1 MTVLYDRIFASV
13 FPPPSEVDVPTP
25 TATPVLGTSGFG
37 EPFGS
42 QHTDGSQSGP
52 QTGAAE
58 QIRWDRA
65 WHTATTFLSLRDEP
79 IDTEQDE
86 ETLKGIWIK
95 PAYSDTQ
102 KALTYLLSESSHG
115 RQIRREAD
123 TDDLLRWY
131 FEEVVLEHYVK
142 HVLPGLIQVIF
153 ARSES
158 RNVSDD
164 AEILRKS
171 QVPDALF
178 EVGQHLHIVKSIYL
192 HPLQN
197 HVAQTLSNGGRTE
210 LASFETNLHG
220 LFTHTLPKDKVS
232 ENLSGFFG
240 QQSSLILSGVGSNE
254 MQDVVSLVP
263 LVRQRTLKLMQMLQS
278 VGLGDFQAQ
287 RIFAEV
293 MSDILTSHIK
303 STYTGVWTSPS
314 TVVEQLRDWVEN
326 SFSRFVVEILSSMK
340 SSNASGTDQLVDV
353 THADVERWQ
362 DMGVNKL
369 GALRTD
375 ELFDVIVEW
384 ENGSQGAIEDLKSY
398 VITPSSRTYL
408 TTTFSNAI
416 SYRLLLPGAST
427 TEILQVYISII
438 RAFTLLD
445 PKGVLLDRVARPIRR
460 YLRERDD
467 TATIVVGG
475 LLADPEDESSARDV
489 LLELAVEM
497 NKNSA
502 AKGESDVDD
511 GGLDYDD
518 MNWMPDPVDAGPDYK
533 RSKNSDV
540 IGSLISLFESKDIF
554 VKEFQNI
561 LGERL
566 LKKEY
571 EFDKEIHVL
580 ELLKLRFGEA
590 ALQACEVMLRDILD
604 SRRVDSFIH
613 KDKDLHLNDGSAPE
627 LHTRI
632 LSHLFW
638 PSLHSETFFIPPE
651 VESLQSRYSTG
662 FESLKQSRKLTWL
675 HALGQ
680 VTVTLD
686 LEDRTVTEEVQT
698 WQASVIYAFQP
709 SRSEDPSTP
718 ITRTFDDLIETLQM
732 TNALLHNAL
741 TFWIGKLVLK
751 QTSTSPPTYTVLETL
766 SDEDAAHPGTTSAA
780 IAAAAETATSAAAP
794 AVLSEHEVVQEKM
807 EVFWQYVVGMLT
819 NGGPMPLQ
827 QIVMM
832 LKLTVPGGFPF
843 GNEELKDYLEGEV
856 RGGKLDFAGGVYRI
870 KH

>member
-1 MTVLYDRIFASV
+1 MTVLHDQIFASV

-25 TATPVLGTSGFG
+25 TATPILGSSGFG
-37 EPFGS
+37 ESFGS
-42 QHTDGSQSGP
+42 QHTIPSQP
-52 QTGAAE
+52 ATETGAAE
-58 QIRWDRA
+58 QIKWDRA
-65 WHTATTFLSLRDEP
+65 WHTATIFLSLRDEP
-79 IDTEQDE
+79 IHAEQDE
-86 ETLKGIWIK
+86 ETLKGRWIK
-95 PAYSDTQ
+95 PAEPETQ
-102 KALTYLLSESSHG
+102 RALAYLLSESSHG
-115 RQIRREAD
+115 RQIRRDTD

-142 HVLPGLIQVIF
+142 HVLPSLIQ
-153 ARSES
+153 
-158 RNVSDD
+158 
-164 AEILRKS
+164 ILREG
-171 QVPDALF
+171 QVPHALF
-178 EVGQHLHIVKSIYL
+178 EAGQQLHIVQSIYL

-197 HVAQTLSNGGRTE
+197 HIAQTLSNSGQTE
-210 LASFETNLHG
+210 LARFETDLHG
-220 LFTHTLPKDKVS
+220 LFTHTLPQEKVV

-240 QQSSLILSGVGSNE
+240 QQCSLILNGVGKIG
-254 MQDVVSLVP
+254 MQDMVSPVP
-263 LVRQRTLKLMQMLQS
+263 VIRQRTLKLMQMLHS
-278 VGLGDFQAQ
+278 VGLGGYQAQ
-287 RIFAEV
+287 RVFAEV

-303 STYTGVWTSPS
+303 STYAGVWSSPS
-314 TVVEQLRDWVEN
+314 RVVEQLQDWVEN
-326 SFSRFVVEILSSMK
+326 SFSRFVVEVLSSMK
-340 SSNASGTDQLVDV
+340 TVNASGADELIDV

-362 DMGVNKL
+362 EMGVNKL

-375 ELFDVIVEW
+375 ELFNVIVEW
-384 ENGSQGAIEDLKSY
+384 ENGSQGAIEDLKRY
-398 VITPSSRTYL
+398 VITPSCRTHL
-408 TTTFSNAI
+408 TTTFS
-416 SYRLLLPGAST
+416 SVVSFRLLQPWAST

-438 RAFTLLD
+438 RAFTILD
-445 PKGVLLDRVARPIRR
+445 PKGVLLDRVARPIRG

-467 TATIVVGG
+467 TVTIVVGG
-475 LLADPEDESSARDV
+475 LLADPEDESTAGDA
-489 LLELAVEM
+489 LLELAIEM
-497 NKNSA
+497 NKSA
-502 AKGESDVDD
+502 TAKGEDEPDD

-518 MNWMPDPVDAGPDYK
+518 MNWMPDPVDAGPEYK
-533 RSKNSDV
+533 KSKNSDV
-540 IGSLISLFESKDIF
+540 IGSLISLFESKDVF

-571 EFDKEIHVL
+571 EFDREIRVL

-604 SRRVDSFIH
+604 SRRVDTFIH
-613 KDKDLHLNDGSAPE
+613 KDKGLDLNDESTPE

-638 PSLHSETFFIPPE
+638 PSLHSETFFIPPQ

-662 FESLKQSRKLTWL
+662 FENLKQSRKLTWL

-686 LEDRTVTEEVQT
+686 LEDRTVTEQVQT

-709 SRSEDPSTP
+709 SPSEDPSIP
-718 ITRTFDDLIETLQM
+718 ITRTFDELVESLHM
-732 TNALLHNAL
+732 TDSLLHNAL

-751 QTSTSPPTYTVLETL
+751 QTSTSPPTYEVLETL

-780 IAAAAETATSAAAP
+780 IVAAAETATSAAAP
-794 AVLSEHEVVQEKM
+794 AVLSEHEVAQEKM
-807 EVFWQYVVGMLT
+807 EVYWQYVVGMLT

-843 GNEELKDYLEGEV
+843 GNEELKDYLEEEV
-856 RGGKLDFAGGVYRI
+856 RGGKLDFAGGIYKI

>member
-1 MTVLYDRIFASV
+1 M
-13 FPPPSEVDVPTP
+13 
-25 TATPVLGTSGFG
+25 
-37 EPFGS
+37 
-42 QHTDGSQSGP
+42 
-52 QTGAAE
+52 
-58 QIRWDRA
+58 
-65 WHTATTFLSLRDEP
+65 
-79 IDTEQDE
+79 
-86 ETLKGIWIK
+86 
-95 PAYSDTQ
+95 
-102 KALTYLLSESSHG
+102 
-115 RQIRREAD
+115 
-123 TDDLLRWY
+123 
-131 FEEVVLEHYVK
+131 
-142 HVLPGLIQVIF
+142 
-153 ARSES
+153 
-158 RNVSDD
+158 
-164 AEILRKS
+164 
-171 QVPDALF
+171 
-178 EVGQHLHIVKSIYL
+178 VKSIYL

-197 HVAQTLSNGGRTE
+197 HVAQILSKSGRAE
-210 LASFETNLHG
+210 LARFETDLHG
-220 LFTHTLPKDKVS
+220 LFMHTLPQDKVK

-240 QQSSLILSGVGSNE
+240 QQCSLILNGVSKNE
-254 MQDVVSLVP
+254 MQDVVSSVP
-263 LVRQRTLKLMQMLQS
+263 VIRQRTLKLMHMLQS
-278 VGLGDFQAQ
+278 VGLGGYQAQ

-293 MSDILTSHIK
+293 MSEILTSHIK
-303 STYTGVWTSPS
+303 STYAGVWTSPS
-314 TVVEQLRDWVEN
+314 SVVEQLRDWVEN
-326 SFSRFVVEILSSMK
+326 SFSRFVVEILASMK
-340 SSNASGTDQLVDV
+340 KINASGTDELIDV

-362 DMGVNKL
+362 ELGVSKL

-384 ENGSQGAIEDLKSY
+384 ENGSQGAIEDLKRY
-398 VITPSSRTYL
+398 VTTPSSRTYL
-408 TTTFSNAI
+408 TTTFSSVV
-416 SYRLLLPGAST
+416 SYRLLQPGAST
-427 TEILQVYISII
+427 TEILQIYISII

-467 TATIVVGG
+467 TVTIVVGG
-475 LLADPEDESSARDV
+475 LLADPKDESSSGDV
-489 LLELAVEM
+489 LLELAIEL
-497 NKNSA
+497 NNSA
-502 AKGESDVDD
+502 AAKEEDEADD
-511 GGLDYDD
+511 GDLDYDD
-518 MNWMPDPVDAGPDYK
+518 MRWMPDPVDAGPDYK
-533 RSKNSDV
+533 KSKNSDV

-571 EFDKEIHVL
+571 EFDREIRVL
-580 ELLKLRFGEA
+580 ELLKLRFGEP

-604 SRRVDSFIH
+604 SRRVDTFIH
-613 KDKDLHLNDGSAPE
+613 KDKELNLDDESAPE

-638 PSLHSETFFIPPE
+638 PSLHSETFSIPPE

-709 SRSEDPSTP
+709 SPSEDSSSP
-718 ITRTFDDLIETLQM
+718 ITRTFNDLVEALQM
-732 TNALLHNAL
+732 TDSLLHNAL
-741 TFWIGKLVLK
+741 TFWIGKLVIK

-794 AVLSEHEVVQEKM
+794 AVLSEHEVAQEKM
-807 EVFWQYVVGMLT
+807 AVYWQYVVGMLT

-843 GNEELKDYLEGEV
+843 GNEELKDYLEEEV
-856 RGGKLDFAGGVYRI
+856 RDEKLDFAAGVYRI
-870 KH
+870 RH

>member
-1 MTVLYDRIFASV
+1 M
-13 FPPPSEVDVPTP
+13 
-25 TATPVLGTSGFG
+25 
-37 EPFGS
+37 
-42 QHTDGSQSGP
+42 
-52 QTGAAE
+52 
-58 QIRWDRA
+58 
-65 WHTATTFLSLRDEP
+65 
-79 IDTEQDE
+79 
-86 ETLKGIWIK
+86 
-95 PAYSDTQ
+95 
-102 KALTYLLSESSHG
+102 
-115 RQIRREAD
+115 
-123 TDDLLRWY
+123 
-131 FEEVVLEHYVK
+131 
-142 HVLPGLIQVIF
+142 
-153 ARSES
+153 
-158 RNVSDD
+158 
-164 AEILRKS
+164 
-171 QVPDALF
+171 
-178 EVGQHLHIVKSIYL
+178 VKSIYL

-197 HVAQTLSNGGRTE
+197 HVAQILSNGGRAE
-210 LASFETNLHG
+210 LARFETDLHG
-220 LFTHTLPKDKVS
+220 LFMHTLPQDKVK

-240 QQSSLILSGVGSNE
+240 QQCSLILNGVSKNE
-254 MQDVVSLVP
+254 MQDVVSSVP
-263 LVRQRTLKLMQMLQS
+263 VIRQRTLKLMHMLQS
-278 VGLGDFQAQ
+278 VGLGGYQAQ

-293 MSDILTSHIK
+293 MSEILTSHIK
-303 STYTGVWTSPS
+303 STYAGVWTSPS
-314 TVVEQLRDWVEN
+314 SVVEQLRDWVEN
-326 SFSRFVVEILSSMK
+326 SFSRFVVEILASMK
-340 SSNASGTDQLVDV
+340 KINASGTDELIDV

-362 DMGVNKL
+362 ELGVSKL

-384 ENGSQGAIEDLKSY
+384 ENGSQGAIEDLKRY
-398 VITPSSRTYL
+398 VTTPSSRTYL
-408 TTTFSNAI
+408 TTTFSSVV
-416 SYRLLLPGAST
+416 SYRLLQPGAST
-427 TEILQVYISII
+427 TEILQIYISII
-438 RAFTLLD
+438 RALTLLD

-467 TATIVVGG
+467 TVTIVVGG
-475 LLADPEDESSARDV
+475 LLADPKDESSSGDV
-489 LLELAVEM
+489 LLELAIEL
-497 NKNSA
+497 NNSA
-502 AKGESDVDD
+502 AAKEEDEADD
-511 GGLDYDD
+511 GDLDYDD
-518 MNWMPDPVDAGPDYK
+518 MKWMPDPVDAGPDYK
-533 RSKNSDV
+533 KSKNSDV

-571 EFDKEIHVL
+571 EFDREIRVL

-604 SRRVDSFIH
+604 SRRVDTFIH
-613 KDKDLHLNDGSAPE
+613 KDKELNLDDESAPE

-638 PSLHSETFFIPPE
+638 PSLHSETFSIPPE

-709 SRSEDPSTP
+709 SPSEDSSSP
-718 ITRTFDDLIETLQM
+718 ITRTFNDLVEALQM
-732 TNALLHNAL
+732 TDSLLHNAL
-741 TFWIGKLVLK
+741 TFWIGKLVIK

-794 AVLSEHEVVQEKM
+794 AVLSEHEVAQEKM
-807 EVFWQYVVGMLT
+807 AVYWQYVVGMLT

-843 GNEELKDYLEGEV
+843 GNEELKDYLEVEV
-856 RGGKLDFAGGVYRI
+856 RDEKLDFAAGVYRI
-870 KH
+870 RH

>member
-1 MTVLYDRIFASV
+1 MV
-13 FPPPSEVDVPTP
+13 FRRGGARALRQACLTR
-25 TATPVLGTSGFG
+25 LGSGN
-37 EPFGS
+37 
-42 QHTDGSQSGP
+42 
-52 QTGAAE
+52 
-58 QIRWDRA
+58 
-65 WHTATTFLSLRDEP
+65 
-79 IDTEQDE
+79 
-86 ETLKGIWIK
+86 
-95 PAYSDTQ
+95 
-102 KALTYLLSESSHG
+102 
-115 RQIRREAD
+115 
-123 TDDLLRWY
+123 
-131 FEEVVLEHYVK
+131 
-142 HVLPGLIQVIF
+142 
-153 ARSES
+153 S
-158 RNVSDD
+158 RVERKLNVSD
-164 AEILRKS
+164 ASQTLRKG
-171 QVPDALF
+171 QVPNALF
-178 EVGQHLHIVKSIYL
+178 ETGQQLHIVKRIYL
-192 HPLQN
+192 HPLEC
-197 HVAQTLSNGGRTE
+197 HVAQILPYRGSIE
-210 LASFETNLHG
+210 LARIETDLHG
-220 LFTHTLPKDKVS
+220 LFMHTLPQDKLV

-240 QQSSLILSGVGSNE
+240 QQCSLILNGAGKNGVE
-254 MQDVVSLVP
+254 DVVPSVP
-263 LVRQRTLKLMQMLQS
+263 AVRQRTLILMQMLQS
-278 VGLGDFQAQ
+278 VGLGGYQAQ

-303 STYTGVWTSPS
+303 TTYAGVWTSPS
-314 TVVEQLRDWVEN
+314 SVVEQLRDWVEN
-326 SFSRFVVEILSSMK
+326 SFSRFVVEIFSSMK
-340 SSNASGTDQLVDV
+340 TIDASGNDELIDV

-362 DMGVNKL
+362 EMGVNKL

-375 ELFDVIVEW
+375 ELFNVIVEW
-384 ENGSQGAIEDLKSY
+384 ENGSQGAIEDLKRY
-398 VITPSSRTYL
+398 VTTPSSRTYL
-408 TTTFSNAI
+408 TTTFSSVV
-416 SYRLLLPGAST
+416 SYRLLQPGAST

-467 TATIVVGG
+467 TVTIVVGG
-475 LLADPEDESSARDV
+475 LLADPEDDSSAGDV

-497 NKNSA
+497 NQSTS
-502 AKGESDVDD
+502 AKGGDEADD

-518 MNWMPDPVDAGPDYK
+518 MSWMPDPVDAGPEYK
-533 RSKNSDV
+533 KSKNSDV
-540 IGSLISLFESKDIF
+540 IGSLISLFESKDVF

-571 EFDKEIHVL
+571 EFDREIRVL
-580 ELLKLRFGEA
+580 ELLKLRYGEA

-604 SRRVDSFIH
+604 SRRVDAFIH
-613 KDKDLHLNDGSAPE
+613 KDKELDLNDESAPE

-662 FESLKQSRKLTWL
+662 FENLKQSRKLTWL

-686 LEDRTVTEEVQT
+686 LEDRTVNEEVQT
-698 WQASVIYAFQP
+698 WQASVIHAFQP
-709 SRSEDPSTP
+709 SPSEDSSTP
-718 ITRTFDDLIETLQM
+718 ISRTFDGLIETLQM
-732 TNALLHNAL
+732 TDSLLHNAL

-751 QTSTSPPTYTVLETL
+751 QTSISPPTYTVIETL

-794 AVLSEHEVVQEKM
+794 AVLSEHEVAQEKM
-807 EVFWQYVVGMLT
+807 EVYWQYVVGMLT

-832 LKLTVPGGFPF
+832 LKLTVAGGFPF
-843 GNEELKDYLEGEV
+843 GNEELKDYLEEEV

>member
-1 MTVLYDRIFASV
+1 M
-13 FPPPSEVDVPTP
+13 
-25 TATPVLGTSGFG
+25 
-37 EPFGS
+37 
-42 QHTDGSQSGP
+42 
-52 QTGAAE
+52 
-58 QIRWDRA
+58 
-65 WHTATTFLSLRDEP
+65 
-79 IDTEQDE
+79 
-86 ETLKGIWIK
+86 
-95 PAYSDTQ
+95 
-102 KALTYLLSESSHG
+102 
-115 RQIRREAD
+115 
-123 TDDLLRWY
+123 
-131 FEEVVLEHYVK
+131 
-142 HVLPGLIQVIF
+142 
-153 ARSES
+153 
-158 RNVSDD
+158 
-164 AEILRKS
+164 
-171 QVPDALF
+171 
-178 EVGQHLHIVKSIYL
+178 
-192 HPLQN
+192 
-197 HVAQTLSNGGRTE
+197 
-210 LASFETNLHG
+210 
-220 LFTHTLPKDKVS
+220 HTLPQDKVV
-232 ENLSGFFG
+232 ENLSDFFG
-240 QQSSLILSGVGSNE
+240 QQCSLILNGVEKNRME
-254 MQDVVSLVP
+254 DEVSSIP
-263 LVRQRTLKLMQMLQS
+263 AVRQRTLMHVQMLQS
-278 VGLGDFQAQ
+278 VGFGGYQAQ

-293 MSDILTSHIK
+293 MSGILTSHIK
-303 STYTGVWTSPS
+303 STYAGVWTSPS
-314 TVVEQLRDWVEN
+314 SVVEQLRDWVEN

-340 SSNASGTDQLVDV
+340 TINASATDELIDV
-353 THADVERWQ
+353 SHADVERWQ
-362 DMGVNKL
+362 EMGVNEL

-384 ENGSQGAIEDLKSY
+384 ENGSQGAIEDLKRY
-398 VITPSSRTYL
+398 VTTPSSRTYL
-408 TTTFSNAI
+408 TTTFSSAV
-416 SYRLLLPGAST
+416 SYRLLQPGAST

-467 TATIVVGG
+467 TVTIVVGG
-475 LLADPEDESSARDV
+475 LLADPEDESSAGDV

-497 NKNSA
+497 NRSTST
-502 AKGESDVDD
+502 KGEDEADD
-511 GGLDYDD
+511 GDLDYDD
-518 MNWMPDPVDAGPDYK
+518 MGWMPDPVDAGPEYK
-533 RSKNSDV
+533 KSKTSDV
-540 IGSLISLFESKDIF
+540 IGSLISLFESKDVF

-571 EFDKEIHVL
+571 EFDREIRVL
-580 ELLKLRFGEA
+580 ELLKLRYGEA

-604 SRRVDSFIH
+604 SRRVDTFIH
-613 KDKDLHLNDGSAPE
+613 KDKELKLNDESAPE

-638 PSLHSETFFIPPE
+638 PSLHSETFLIPPE
-651 VESLQSRYSTG
+651 VESLQFRYSTG
-662 FESLKQSRKLTWL
+662 FENLKQSRKLTWL

-709 SRSEDPSTP
+709 SPSEDPSTR
-718 ITRTFDDLIETLQM
+718 ITRTFDDLVETLQM
-732 TNALLHNAL
+732 TDSLLHNAL

-794 AVLSEHEVVQEKM
+794 AVLSEHEVAQEKM
-807 EVFWQYVVGMLT
+807 EVYWQYVVGMLT

-843 GNEELKDYLEGEV
+843 GNEELKDYLEEEV

>member
-1 MTVLYDRIFASV
+1 MF
-13 FPPPSEVDVPTP
+13 
-25 TATPVLGTSGFG
+25 
-37 EPFGS
+37 
-42 QHTDGSQSGP
+42 
-52 QTGAAE
+52 
-58 QIRWDRA
+58 
-65 WHTATTFLSLRDEP
+65 
-79 IDTEQDE
+79 
-86 ETLKGIWIK
+86 
-95 PAYSDTQ
+95 
-102 KALTYLLSESSHG
+102 
-115 RQIRREAD
+115 EAGQQ
-123 TDDLLRWY
+123 LH
-131 FEEVVLEHYVK
+131 VV
-142 HVLPGLIQVIF
+142 Q
-153 ARSES
+153 
-158 RNVSDD
+158 
-164 AEILRKS
+164 
-171 QVPDALF
+171 
-178 EVGQHLHIVKSIYL
+178 SIYL

-197 HVAQTLSNGGRTE
+197 HVAETLSNGGKTE
-210 LASFETNLHG
+210 LARFETDLHG
-220 LFTHTLPKDKVS
+220 LFVHTLPQDKVA

-240 QQSSLILSGVGSNE
+240 QQSSLILNGVGKHG
-254 MQDVVSLVP
+254 MQDVVSSVP
-263 LVRQRTLKLMQMLQS
+263 VVRQRTLKLMQMLQS
-278 VGLGDFQAQ
+278 VGLGGYQAQ

-293 MSDILTSHIK
+293 MSDILTLHIK

-314 TVVEQLRDWVEN
+314 SVVEQLRDWVEN

-340 SSNASGTDQLVDV
+340 TINAAGVDELIDV

-362 DMGVNKL
+362 EMGVNKL

-375 ELFDVIVEW
+375 ELFNVIVEW
-384 ENGSQGAIEDLKSY
+384 ENGSQGAIEDLKYY
-398 VITPSSRTYL
+398 VITPSCRTYL
-408 TTTFSNAI
+408 TTTFSSAV
-416 SYRLLLPGAST
+416 SYRLLQPGAST

-460 YLRERDD
+460 YLRERHD
-467 TATIVVGG
+467 TVTIVVGG
-475 LLADPEDESSARDV
+475 LLADPEDESTAGDV
-489 LLELAVEM
+489 LLELAIEM
-497 NKNSA
+497 NKSTTT
-502 AKGESDVDD
+502 KGEDKADD
-511 GGLDYDD
+511 GGIDYDD
-518 MNWMPDPVDAGPDYK
+518 MDWMPDPIDAGAEYK
-533 RSKNSDV
+533 KSKNSDV
-540 IGSLISLFESKDIF
+540 IGSLISLFESKDVF

-571 EFDKEIHVL
+571 EFDREIRVL

-604 SRRVDSFIH
+604 SRRVDTFIH
-613 KDKDLHLNDGSAPE
+613 KDQDLDLNDASAPE
-627 LHTRI
+627 LYARI

-662 FESLKQSRKLTWL
+662 FQRLKQSRKLTWL

-680 VTVTLD
+680 ANVTLD
-686 LEDRTVTEEVQT
+686 LEDRTVNEEVQT

-709 SRSEDPSTP
+709 SRSEDPSSP
-718 ITRTFDDLIETLQM
+718 ISRTFDELVETLQM
-732 TNALLHNAL
+732 TDSLLHNAL

-794 AVLSEHEVVQEKM
+794 AVLSEHEVAQEKM
-807 EVFWQYVVGMLT
+807 EVYWQYVVGMLT

-843 GNEELKDYLEGEV
+843 GNEELKDYLEEEV